1 MVQEYVNDRS
11 VAITVKT
18 AKLTGRALAK
28 ALAATLRRMEKN
40 RGRPKTG
47 QQSMRR
53 LVRDGRGT
61 DNIEVMGRIQS
72 FERIARKYKIAYH
85 IERAGSS
92 DPPKYT
98 VYFKAA
104 QKDTLAAAF
113 KEYTELMLG
122 SRDRQRKP
130 SILQQ
135 LARIKE
141 MLKNQAKDQ
150 VRNKA
155 REGHEL

>member
-11 VAITVKT
+11 VAVSVKT

-40 RGRPKTG
+40 RTRPKAG
-47 QQSMRR
+47 EQSMKR

-72 FERIARKYKIAYH
+72 FERIARKYRIAYH

-104 QKDTLAAAF
+104 QKDGLTAAF

-122 SRDRQRKP
+122 GRERNRKP

-135 LARIKE
+135 LAKLKE
-141 MLKNQAKDQ
+141 MLRNQATDRVKHKN
-150 VRNKA
+150 RGG
-155 REGHEL
+155 REL